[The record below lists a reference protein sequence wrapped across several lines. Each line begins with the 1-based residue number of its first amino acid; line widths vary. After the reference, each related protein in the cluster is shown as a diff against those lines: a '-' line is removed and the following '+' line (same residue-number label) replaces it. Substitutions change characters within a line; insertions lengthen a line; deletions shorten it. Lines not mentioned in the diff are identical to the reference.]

1 MKRFCDLKVGDIL
14 QIYEEDSEEFY
25 EEKIRFLICI
35 STDVLQIIT
44 ENISFIVEPLDKDFI
59 KIEYLNIST
68 SIDRLLLE
76 LEQC

>member
-1 MKRFCDLKVGDIL
+1 MKRFCDLKVGDSIYM
-14 QIYEEDSEEFY
+14 YEEDSEEFY
-25 EEKIRFLICI
+25 EEKIRFLICL